1 MMLSADSLFGNSG
14 LPLRV
19 QDATAR
25 TPTGRVTVDAVKVL
39 FTISG
44 WSEVYS
50 GSDAT
55 VLTEGTVLVI
65 PAGLECSGHPAAPTR
80 TVTFYL
86 QKDCLADQ
94 VRWLHPV
101 HPLVHHMQRALHGD
115 RRLRTLRL
123 PPRIMQRLTPQLA
136 RLARLP
142 HRADYEFTKLAT
154 TNVTFDAVGRFAGL
168 PAPNADSTEP
178 AGMRSRREVI
188 VAIALLQDHLAYPW
202 HMRELA
208 QELALSASQLNRL
221 FRSQLGISPAA
232 FLRKLRS
239 ERMAEILA
247 SGHMSVSEAARVV
260 GWHNPG
266 TGSRAFK
273 QRYGVSPREY
283 EAFHRCLLT
292 RSTLGRSVRG
302 R

>member
-14 LPLRV
+14 LPLQV

-25 TPTGRVTVDAVKVL
+25 TPSGTVTVDAVKVL
-39 FTISG
+39 FTVSG
-44 WSEVYS
+44 WSEVRA
-50 GSDAT
+50 GGDAT

-65 PAGLECSGHPAAPTR
+65 PAGLECSGHPAMRTR

-86 QKDCLADQ
+86 QEDCLADQ
-94 VRWLHPV
+94 VRWLNPM

-123 PPRIMQRLTPQLA
+123 PTHIMQGLAPQLA

-142 HRADYEFTKLAT
+142 HRADHEFTKLAT
-154 TNVTFDAVGRFAGL
+154 TNVAFDAVGRFAGL
-168 PAPNADSTEP
+168 PAPNAANTETVVTRP
-178 AGMRSRREVI
+178 RHEVTA
-188 VAIALLQDHLAYPW
+188 AIALLQDHLAHPW
-202 HMRELA
+202 QMRDLA

-232 FLRKLRS
+232 FLRKLRT
-239 ERMAEILA
+239 EQMAELLT
-247 SGHMSVSEAARVV
+247 SGHLSVSEVARAV
-260 GWHNPG
+260 GWQDPG

-283 EAFHRCLLT
+283 AAFHRRLLT
-292 RSTLGRSVRG
+292 RNALGRSAHG
-302 R
+302 L